1 MKYVTVA
8 NTKVQVLEYNGERV
22 MTTTQINKVF
32 DNKKLVI
39 NYKTL
44 VEKRLIEP
52 SYVLNGDELTAYV
65 TANECPL
72 TKGGRGMK
80 LWRQDAVSL
89 FALYSKNENADAIM
103 QELYEKYFTK
113 PKTTQ
118 PVELPE
124 SVKAIAPIKSE
135 RSIEQTIIFN
145 DGKVDGRSLYEFL
158 RIETPYH
165 IWFPR
170 MCEYGFVEGTDFCT
184 KMYESTGGRPA
195 VNHDLTMDM
204 AKEISMIQRNERGKQ
219 ARQYFIEC
227 EKKLKAQVQKPMT
240 QAELIAMQAN
250 ALVEYEREQAK
261 LKEDVRQ
268 IKEQSEHST
277 RILQSR
283 IDTLNGVCT
292 EGTPRQKLK
301 AMVDLYAIKNGL
313 QFGTAWR
320 EFVTAY
326 NTAYKTNLK
335 RKMKNYMR
343 AHGIKKMTT
352 PEYLEAVGKL
362 DDAMRVADKMLN
374 PKTNVFSF

>member
-1 MKYVTVA
+1 M
-8 NTKVQVLEYNGERV
+8 
-22 MTTTQINKVF
+22 
-32 DNKKLVI
+32 
-39 NYKTL
+39 
-44 VEKRLIEP
+44 
-52 SYVLNGDELTAYV
+52 
-65 TANECPL
+65 
-72 TKGGRGMK
+72 
-80 LWRQDAVSL
+80 
-89 FALYSKNENADAIM
+89 
-103 QELYEKYFTK
+103 
-113 PKTTQ
+113 
-118 PVELPE
+118 
-124 SVKAIAPIKSE
+124 
-135 RSIEQTIIFN
+135 
-145 DGKVDGRSLYEFL
+145 
-158 RIETPYH
+158 
-165 IWFPR
+165 WFER
-170 MCEYGFVEGTDFCT
+170 MCEYGFDERVDFIT
-184 KMYESTGGRPA
+184 KMLKTSPLGGRPTIT
-195 VNHDLTMDM
+195 HSMTIDM

-227 EKKLKAQVQKPMT
+227 EKRLKEQTQKPMT

-301 AMVDLYAIKNGL
+301 SMVDLYAIKNGL
-313 QFGTAWR
+313 QYGTAWR

-374 PKTNVFSF
+374 PSGVFNFDR

>member
-1 MKYVTVA
+1 
-8 NTKVQVLEYNGERV
+8 
-22 MTTTQINKVF
+22 MTI
-32 DNKKLVI
+32 
-39 NYKTL
+39 
-44 VEKRLIEP
+44 
-52 SYVLNGDELTAYV
+52 
-65 TANECPL
+65 
-72 TKGGRGMK
+72 
-80 LWRQDAVSL
+80 
-89 FALYSKNENADAIM
+89 
-103 QELYEKYFTK
+103 
-113 PKTTQ
+113 
-118 PVELPE
+118 
-124 SVKAIAPIKSE
+124 
-135 RSIEQTIIFN
+135 
-145 DGKVDGRSLYEFL
+145 
-158 RIETPYH
+158 
-165 IWFPR
+165 
-170 MCEYGFVEGTDFCT
+170 
-184 KMYESTGGRPA
+184 
-195 VNHDLTMDM
+195 DM

-227 EKKLKAQVQKPMT
+227 EKRLKEPAQKPMT

-261 LKEDVRQ
+261 LKEDVKQ

-301 AMVDLYAIKNGL
+301 SMVDLYAIKNGL
-313 QFGTAWR
+313 QYGTAWR

-374 PKTNVFSF
+374 PSGVFNFDR